1 MLMKYF
7 LYLFLIVATTISCNT
22 KTNDSKT
29 LPDDPCLRI
38 DQTLIGNFRSPI
50 MEGTMTFSGGVKGT
64 VDISGNDYN
73 DITCSY
79 TIEDCMGTKM
89 SMLCDGSAY
98 QAEFEIY
105 NRDSIRVD
113 AMSYGR
119 VK

>member
-1 MLMKYF
+1 M
-7 LYLFLIVATTISCNT
+7 AC
-22 KTNDSKT
+22 DSKKNDT
-29 LPDDPCLRI
+29 KALPEDPCMRI
-38 DQTLIGNFRSPI
+38 DQTLIGTFKSPI

-79 TIEDCMGTKM
+79 TIDDCAGTKI

-113 AMSYGR
+113 AMRYGR